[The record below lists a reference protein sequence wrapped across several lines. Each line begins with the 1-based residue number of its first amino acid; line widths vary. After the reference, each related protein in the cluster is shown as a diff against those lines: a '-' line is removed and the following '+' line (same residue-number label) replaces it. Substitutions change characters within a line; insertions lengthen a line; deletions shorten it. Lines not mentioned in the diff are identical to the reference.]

1 ASYSAF
7 QTDLEGATRLFSVGR
22 YRMGL
27 LVVSGIARIRSAVV
41 VADTG
46 LIPTLLATPL

>member
-1 ASYSAF
+1 
-7 QTDLEGATRLFSVGR
+7 
-22 YRMGL
+22 
-27 LVVSGIARIRSAVV
+27 VSGIARIRSAVV